1 MDHEETIQFF
11 RDDHQKLKDV
21 ISKLTKFQMNTD
33 KVQGSWTVKDILAH
47 ISAWNW
53 EIITQAERVLSGTK
67 PWYTDKTEAVFNK
80 EAVKTRESWS
90 VEKVISEWY
99 ESFATL
105 ISKLESFSEEEW
117 AFELDEEWP
126 EGGKVSVSS
135 IFGYRYQGEGHEG
148 GHATI
153 IRNYFEL

>member
-1 MDHEETIQFF
+1 MDHEETIHFF

-21 ISKLTKFQMNTD
+21 LSKLTEFQMNTD
-33 KVQGSWTVKDILAH
+33 KVQGSWTVKDIIAH

-53 EIITQAERVLSGTK
+53 EIITQAERVLSGIK
-67 PWYTDKTEAVFNK
+67 PWYTDKTEAEFNK

-90 VEKVISEWY
+90 VEKIISEWY
-99 ESFATL
+99 ESFTNL
-105 ISKLESFSEEEW
+105 ISKLERFSEEEW
-117 AFELDEEWP
+117 NFELDEEWP

-135 IFGYRYQGEGHEG
+135 IFGYRYHGEGHEG